1 MYGNIP
7 NSGLTISKVFS
18 GISKSL
24 NVVNQLIPIYRE
36 VKPVIGNAK
45 NILGVLK
52 DFNNSTQ
59 LKEKST
65 AIISE
70 KKDTSKVESISN
82 NNPIFFV

>member
-52 DFNNSTQ
+52 DFNNSTH

-70 KKDTSKVESISN
+70 KKDTSKH
-82 NNPIFFV
+82 